1 MIAWVALALC
11 LLCTVGAQLYFK
23 SYHLGHRR
31 VRLLV
36 ALILFAAAVPSTM
49 LAVRGLGVARVYV
62 AAALTYVAAP
72 LLAVHLFG
80 ERIGKLQAA
89 GLALILAGVVVYNLP

>member
-1 MIAWVALALC
+1 MTSWIALAFC
-11 LLCTVGAQLYFK
+11 LLCTVGAQLCFK

-31 VRLLV
+31 IQLLL
-36 ALILFAAAVPSTM
+36 ALVLFAAAVPSTM

-72 LLAVHLFG
+72 LLAIHLFG
-80 ERIGKLQAA
+80 ERVGKLQAA